1 MIDPLLIL
9 TFLKSSLNIKGIKN
23 PLNNMLLKQKMAEN
37 SPWLL
42 KKAFHYSSGL
52 EFNSLANSAI

>member
-9 TFLKSSLNIKGIKN
+9 NLLKSTLTIKGVKN
-23 PLNNMLLKQKMAEN
+23 PLNNMLLKKKMAEN

-52 EFNSLANSAI
+52 ELDSLAKSAI